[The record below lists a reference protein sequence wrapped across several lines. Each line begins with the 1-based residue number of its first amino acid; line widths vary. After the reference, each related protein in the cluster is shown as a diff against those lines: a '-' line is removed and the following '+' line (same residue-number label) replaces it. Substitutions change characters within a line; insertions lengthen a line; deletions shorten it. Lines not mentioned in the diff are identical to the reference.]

1 MKRYFIISTIKTLG
15 EDNEYVT
22 HVGMSRREWKHK
34 LRGEGGGGGG
44 ALITTALVDREP
56 LYFSRA

>member
-1 MKRYFIISTIKTLG
+1 MKRYCIISTIKTSG

-34 LRGEGGGGGG
+34 LRGEGGRGGWS
-44 ALITTALVDREP
+44 ADYHSPVDREP